1 MNAYGQDGVANTC
14 EDSVAAAIL
23 ISLALVEPIQADE
36 QAARVLCVSGRTAH
50 ARGEGQNEALSE
62 CDVCCRGHERS
73 TIFNDGSASA
83 ERGCPVPASPS
94 LRDAGICFVLSHAGL
109 IGTHEAPQLLSSTD
123 VNTAQVAGVLN
134 GTTSL
139 SVRLGNRNGK
149 PQDNVLILGLS
160 NGVLTKEYHA
170 TVSASQSSL
179 SFEFPDSG
187 PISSAGPIV
196 TPAAAVGPKTAA
208 SPDVVTCSTYF
219 YKSLGHPWATLGGT
233 YATTDGGTQDFV
245 FKTTTTSTVGVGAS
259 PTGAAG
265 SFSANG
271 TQTLTSS
278 AKSSF
283 PTQDDSAGSHHWYSE
298 FTANEYQTR
307 CIQSLTGQTTY
318 SYFTSSDGWYG
329 GQKVKAV
336 GTLNAPHCAPYP
348 GGSTFTLD
356 SSKAST
362 YDAGMTLP
370 YINFSAS
377 TQTGYTTSTEAIFHQ
392 NVPRNLCGQY
402 GGPAAA
408 PGQLQVEP

>member
-1 MNAYGQDGVANTC
+1 MRLYRSAMCAAGVMSAVLFSTTAVPVA
-14 EDSVAAAIL
+14 SAAA
-23 ISLALVEPIQADE
+23 
-36 QAARVLCVSGRTAH
+36 
-50 ARGEGQNEALSE
+50 
-62 CDVCCRGHERS
+62 
-73 TIFNDGSASA
+73 
-83 ERGCPVPASPS
+83 PS
-94 LRDAGICFVLSHAGL
+94 LQVQVYAMPAYDSYSHTQGSSVP
-109 IGTHEAPQLLSSTD
+109 TKLLSSTD

-139 SVRLGNRNGK
+139 SVPLGNRNGK
-149 PQDNVLILGLS
+149 PQDNLLILGLS
-160 NGVLTKEYHA
+160 NGALTKEYHT

-196 TPAAAVGPKTAA
+196 KLAAAAVGPKTAA
-208 SPDVVTCSTYF
+208 SPDVVTCGTYF
-219 YKSLGHPWATLGGT
+219 YRSLGHPWATLGGT

-245 FKTTTTSTVGVGAS
+245 FETTTTSTVGVGAS

-278 AKSSF
+278 ATSSF
-283 PTQDDSAGSHHWYSE
+283 PAQDDSAGSHHWYSE
-298 FTANEYQTR
+298 FTENEYQTR

-329 GQKVKAV
+329 GQEVKAV
-336 GTLNAPHCAPYP
+336 GTLNAPYCAPYP

-362 YDAGMTLP
+362 YGAGITLP
-370 YINFSAS
+370 YINFNAS

-392 NVPRNLCGQY
+392 NVPLNLCGQY

-408 PGQLQVEP
+408 PGQIQVEP